1 MTVSPLL
8 VLAQGRKVRLRKVPA
23 VRPLEIT
30 LHLSCVKLLR
40 DHCRPD
46 WQWCHVPLGE
56 IRDKRTAG
64 KLRRM
69 GTKAG
74 WPDLILIPPTGQ
86 ICCLELKRIGERLS
100 DSQHDFRTTAFPM
113 PSPSPSMTRSPRST
127 LGAASRSKFR
137 PAPEPAVRHE
147 RATVPRRRH

>member
-1 MTVSPLL
+1 MTVPPLL

-46 WQWCHVPLGE
+46 WQWCHVPSGE

-100 DSQHDFRTTAFPM
+100 DSQHDFRTWCIRHGVPHAVAFTVDDALAALDAWGCLTIKIPARAG
-113 PSPSPSMTRSPRST
+113 TG
-127 LGAASRSKFR
+127 GAATGGG
-137 PAPEPAVRHE
+137 AP
-147 RATVPRRRH
+147 